1 MSLSLRMGGTALSFP
16 PIRATGQVRS
26 TMEDRMTMSG
36 GCQCGAVRY
45 RAEGEPLIQGL
56 CHCRNCQRIS
66 GAGHIGFICF
76 PEGAV
81 TVAGATRSYSLTGGS
96 GRTATRYFCPTCH
109 SGVFGRSEIM
119 PGEINLYAGSLD
131 DLSWFKPTVA
141 IFTRSRPA
149 WDTSSKGLTCFETV
163 PST

>member
-1 MSLSLRMGGTALSFP
+1 
-16 PIRATGQVRS
+16 
-26 TMEDRMTMSG
+26 MTMTG

-45 RAEGEPLIQGL
+45 RAEGEPLIQGF

-81 TVAGATRSYSLTGGS
+81 AVEGATRSYSLTGGS

-109 SGVFGRSEIM
+109 SDVFGRAEVM
-119 PGEINLYAGSLD
+119 AGRINLYAGSLD
-131 DLSWFKPTVA
+131 DTAQFQPSIA
-141 IFTRSRPA
+141 IFTGSRPA
-149 WDTSSKGLTCFETV
+149 WDMSSRDLRCFETV
-163 PST
+163 PVS